1 LGLDLPRNLQSLR
14 PATACPVV
22 WERDSRPPGGSRLT
36 LVFSKAGASH
46 DQADAQRS
54 IKSTFQAIHIQFSV
68 MDIVAKS
75 FEMSKTGLG
84 IS

>member
-1 LGLDLPRNLQSLR
+1 VFPQRWQLTEARFPHLLR
-14 PATACPVV
+14 
-22 WERDSRPPGGSRLT
+22 
-36 LVFSKAGASH
+36 LVKVGTVSMLAFRANFRTPGASH

-54 IKSTFQAIHIQFSV
+54 KNSTFQAIHIQFSV
-68 MDIVAKS
+68 MDIVTKS